1 MKNLSFR
8 LKLLV
13 VLVSAVAGLAV
24 ILAVAY
30 NGLRLQGL
38 ANDQVQRL
46 SRVSGQL
53 SALAIN
59 ASRFRLAIHD
69 LNDETLPAYL
79 ETLAAQQAELPARL
93 NEDLAQLEGAAVADQ
108 VKAYHAQFDRFL
120 SLSSEVA
127 RLNQEVGFTRSSGLR
142 GKVGQ
147 IGDRFNTPVI
157 AFSAARANLGLLRDI
172 ERDLVQDASEER
184 QQRFRERYEAFQ
196 ADLQAI
202 AQLARF
208 SDLVAEYQAA
218 IDEAIRVNAARDASR
233 KALAEALV
241 QLDAQQNQLIQ
252 AMNELT
258 DGARVQ
264 AEQSSTEAM
273 VMLFGVGLSMVIV
286 VILVISWISISVRS
300 TLREISEDLEKIRAG
315 DLTAR
320 LHVNHRRNDEFDVL
334 SEAVNEMAAG
344 LVNLVGDVVRSADST
359 ARMIADLNREIGS
372 LNQSN
377 QAVNDQVGSAAS
389 RTEEISGVISGIALT
404 TGELSQK
411 AEQTYRAAEDGSQTL
426 GQALGSLKETARV
439 VRGTHDKLRQ
449 LGTLSQDIDSVIGMI
464 NELANQ
470 TNLLALNAAIEAA
483 RAGEAG
489 RGFAVVADEVR
500 TLAERTMHATGQI
513 TGTVDAIKGA
523 IGDALQT
530 MVEAQKHLEGVEEN
544 SEQAG
549 EVMHGIESRAQDS
562 AGSAE
567 QMSRMVGDASSAVRQ
582 ISTDMERVARQVR
595 GDSDSIGSITSNAER
610 VSALLAELNRKAGTF
625 VVQ

>member
-79 ETLAAQQAELPARL
+79 ETLAAQQAELP
-93 NEDLAQLEGAAVADQ
+93 
-108 VKAYHAQFDRFL
+108 
-120 SLSSEVA
+120 A

-273 VMLFGVGLSMVIV
+273 AMLFGVGLSMVIV

>member
-1 MKNLSFR
+1 
-8 LKLLV
+8 
-13 VLVSAVAGLAV
+13 
-24 ILAVAY
+24 
-30 NGLRLQGL
+30 
-38 ANDQVQRL
+38 
-46 SRVSGQL
+46 
-53 SALAIN
+53 
-59 ASRFRLAIHD
+59 
-69 LNDETLPAYL
+69 
-79 ETLAAQQAELPARL
+79 
-93 NEDLAQLEGAAVADQ
+93 
-108 VKAYHAQFDRFL
+108 
-120 SLSSEVA
+120 
-127 RLNQEVGFTRSSGLR
+127 
-142 GKVGQ
+142 
-147 IGDRFNTPVI
+147 
-157 AFSAARANLGLLRDI
+157 
-172 ERDLVQDASEER
+172 
-184 QQRFRERYEAFQ
+184 
-196 ADLQAI
+196 
-202 AQLARF
+202 
-208 SDLVAEYQAA
+208 
-218 IDEAIRVNAARDASR
+218 
-233 KALAEALV
+233 
-241 QLDAQQNQLIQ
+241 
-252 AMNELT
+252 MNELT

-273 VMLFGVGLSMVIV
+273 AMLFGVGLSMVIV

-377 QAVNDQVGSAAS
+377 QAVKDQVGSAAS